1 MGWLATGDGYT
12 LCYDNITR
20 SVENKRQAVDD
31 ILLYSNN
38 VKRAFQQN
46 TEYLTLVGRNGI
58 ILNPDK
64 FVFAQEIVDWA
75 GVRITKDSVEPLPD
89 QVEAIKTYPVPTSIT
104 DMRSFF
110 ALVEQVAPY
119 YAVK

>member
-12 LCYDNITR
+12 LRYDNITR
-20 SVENKRQAVDD
+20 NVENKRQAVDD
-31 ILLYSNN
+31 VLLYSSNI
-38 VKRAFQQN
+38 KEAFQQN
-46 TEYLTLVGRNGI
+46 AEYLTLIGRNGI

-64 FVFAQEIVDWA
+64 FVFTQETVDRA

-89 QVEAIKTYPVPTSIT
+89 HVEAIKTYPIPTSVM

-110 ALVEQVAPY
+110 ALVEQVAP
-119 YAVK
+119 